1 MCGITGFFN
10 INNASELTKKSLVT
24 IKNRGIDSCGIS
36 DLHKVIYFENPEG
49 IDLSTMI
56 DNQCAIGHT
65 LHSIVSLAHQPLTNK
80 KSYLVANCEIYN
92 WKEINKKYNYL
103 TENDAQTLF
112 VLLENNKIK
121 ENIKALDEL
130 DGVWAFCYVS
140 GNNVILSRDII
151 GEKPIWFFYNEQN
164 GGFGFSSE
172 KKSLKKLGFQNIELL
187 SPTKV
192 IRYNI
197 KTKKLVFVD
206 RPFIKIT
213 KHKTKISFEDASK
226 KLQKLLISSIK
237 KRIPER
243 KLGLLFSGGIDSVI
257 LAKILKDQGIEF
269 SCYFAYCEGFGDP
282 KDLEVAKKVA
292 TGMEL
297 DLKTISVDYKDVPKL
312 LEKIIP
318 LIESSN
324 PIKVGVAL
332 PIYLA
337 STKAK
342 EDGIKVLFSGLGSD
356 EIFAGYSRFNESNNV
371 LLDSLNLLQ
380 QIHENDIYRDDVLT
394 MENEIELRL
403 PYLDISVIKFVL
415 GLPDE
420 YKINFKTEDNK
431 LVLRDV
437 AKNLGQSKEI
447 YERKKAA
454 AQYGSNFDKGIEK
467 LAKESN
473 QKGKADYLATF
484 AKEKNMKLACLYSG
498 GKDSNLALYIM
509 QRQNYEISCLV
520 SIIPINPDSYMFQQP
535 NLNFLK
541 LQAEA
546 LEIPLITRQTKGEK
560 ELELKDLKIALIDA
574 KKKFGIQGVISGA
587 LYSNYQRERI
597 QKICNALNLRMF
609 SPLWHKKQDQELF
622 ELVDNKFEFVMCKIA
637 GYGLSEK
644 WLNRRIEEEDVKDLI
659 RLNNKL
665 KNGLGRG
672 YINSKHYGFNI
683 AGEGGEYETLVL
695 SGPTFKKKIVIKDY
709 SKVIKNEFTGYITI
723 KKAELVDKEIK
734 KK

>member
-10 INNASELTKKSLVT
+10 IDNANDLTKKSLIT
-24 IKNRGIDSCGIS
+24 IRNRGMDFCGICN
-36 DLHKVIYFENPEG
+36 LEKVLYFENPKN
-49 IDLSTMI
+49 IDLGEIKETR
-56 DNQCAIGHT
+56 CAMGHV
-65 LHSIVSLAHQPLTNK
+65 LHSIVSLTHQPLANK
-80 KSYLVANCEIYN
+80 QNYLVANCEIYN
-92 WKEINKKYNYL
+92 WKKINKKYNYS
-103 TENDAQTLF
+103 TKNDAETLF
-112 VLLENNKIK
+112 ALLENNTIK
-121 ENIKALDEL
+121 ENIKILDEL

-140 GNNVILSRDII
+140 NDNVVLSRDII
-151 GEKPIWFFYNEQN
+151 GEKPIWFFYNEN
-164 GGFGFSSE
+164 DGSFGFSSE
-172 KKSLKKLGFQNIELL
+172 KKSLKKLGFENIELL
-187 SPTKV
+187 SPSKI
-192 IRYNI
+192 IRYDI
-197 KTKKLVFVD
+197 KTKKLAFVD
-206 RPFIKIT
+206 RKFITPSKTSKKIT
-213 KHKTKISFEDASK
+213 FEEASTKLE
-226 KLQKLLISSIK
+226 KLLIDSIK
-237 KRIPER
+237 KRIPEK

-257 LAKILKDQGIEF
+257 LANILKKEKINF
-269 SCYFAYCEGFGDP
+269 SCYFAYCDGFGEP
-282 KDLEVAKKVA
+282 KDLEFAKKIA
-292 TGMEL
+292 KEMDL
-297 DLKTISVDYKDVPKL
+297 DLKIIFINYNEIPKL

-324 PIKVGVAL
+324 PIKVGVSL

-337 STKAK
+337 STRAK
-342 EDGIKVLFSGLGSD
+342 EDGIKVLFSGLGAD

-371 LLDSLNLLQ
+371 QLDSLNLLQ
-380 QIHENDIYRDDVLT
+380 QMHENDIYRDDVLT
-394 MENEIELRL
+394 MDNEIELRL
-403 PYLDISVIKFVL
+403 PYLDVSLIRFAL
-415 GLPDE
+415 GLIDD
-420 YKINFKTEDNK
+420 YKINLKTEDNK

-447 YERKKAA
+447 YERKKTA

-467 LAKESN
+467 LAKEARY
-473 QKGKADYLATF
+473 KGKADYLATF

-520 SIIPINPDSYMFQQP
+520 SIIPTNPDSYMFQQP

-546 LEIPLITRQTKGEK
+546 LEIPLITRKTKGEK
-560 ELELKDLKIALIDA
+560 ELELKDLKIALEDA
-574 KKKFGIQGVISGA
+574 KKKYGIQGVISGA

-597 QKICNALNLRMF
+597 QKICNQLNLRMF

-644 WLNRRIEEEDVKDLI
+644 WLNKRIEEKEVKDLI

-665 KNGLGRG
+665 KSGLGRG

-709 SKVIKNEFTGYITI
+709 SRVLKNEFTGYITI
-723 KKAELVDKEIK
+723 KKAELIDK
-734 KK
+734 